1 MESTNLNRRLFL
13 RGKPPKVESN
23 AIRPPWSIEASQF
36 VEQCERC
43 DKCIEVC
50 PEKIL
55 FRGEGG
61 YPEVDFKRGE
71 CTFCTECADAC
82 EANVFH
88 YIKSK
93 KSHQPSPAI
102 DNAWHLNVSI
112 KPNCL
117 SINAIVCR
125 ACGDNCGE
133 QAIHFQLQV
142 GGISIPEISEDKCT
156 GCGACL
162 SVCPELA
169 VSIQNRL

>member
-1 MESTNLNRRLFL
+1 MENTNLNRRLFL

-43 DKCIEVC
+43 DKCIDVC

-71 CTFCTECADAC
+71 CTFCAKCVEVC
-82 EANVFH
+82 EANAFH
-88 YIKSK
+88 YFESK
-93 KSHQPSPAI
+93 KPHEICSVA
-102 DNAWHLNVSI
+102 DEAWHLNVSI
-112 KPNCL
+112 KPSCL
-117 SINAIVCR
+117 SLNAIVCR
-125 ACGDNCGE
+125 SCGDNCDE
-133 QAIHFQLQV
+133 QAIRFRLQV
-142 GGISIPEISEDKCT
+142 GGISIPEIDHDNCT

-162 SVCPELA
+162 SVCPEQS
-169 VSIQNRL
+169 VSIQNTA